1 MNCPDCGSTMTLRK
15 SLRRSADSD
24 DSSGSPVTDD
34 EGTERICPQCGHE
47 IDTVSKANDELL
59 EKGI

>member
-1 MNCPDCGSTMTLRK
+1 MTLRK

-24 DSSGSPVTDD
+24 GSSGSPVADDD
-34 EGTERICPQCGHE
+34 ETERICPDCGHE
-47 IDTVSKANDELL
+47 IDTVSKLNDELL